1 MSSINKLLLSLSP
14 PFLLFVLFAPLSKP
28 PWLFL
33 ILHLFCTIY
42 LFLKYLPLPTELRV
56 FLPLSALFTPAV
68 GALRWE
74 HSSSHFH
81 CRSCCMCKAS
91 WALLLPP
98 RPVLHCLGASGASVV
113 EVEAYRTWEV
123 FEKFRHLLPND
134 IVDIKCKNASLGCIL
149 LA

>member
-81 CRSCCMCKAS
+81 CRSCCMCRAS
-91 WALLLPP
+91 WALLPPP

-123 FEKFRHLLPND
+123 FEKFGPLLPDD
-134 IVDIKCKNASLGCIL
+134 IVDTKRKTASFGCVL